1 MRERR
6 QNGSQLMNSSLRKK
20 HISKRGE
27 KMGLIAKG
35 TMVIIGLVMIL
46 IVGQIVVDVFPQL
59 DRIFSENTIFNV
71 GAGATFVLLSLLG
84 VGLVIRIILNL
95 FEEDKKPTS
104 LFQPPRPQPRRFN
117 DQGEERF
124 E

>member
-1 MRERR
+1 
-6 QNGSQLMNSSLRKK
+6 
-20 HISKRGE
+20 
-27 KMGLIAKG
+27 MGLIAKG